1 MKLQRE
7 IDIDIKKINDVS
19 VVKLGNMIDF
29 YNAPV
34 FKTIINSLI
43 DEDKK
48 SVIINLAKINH
59 IDSSGIGAL
68 ITSMID
74 FKKAGGSLKI
84 CSVNKPVMRIFEMTK
99 AETLFEIYESEAD
112 ALNSFKK

>member
-1 MKLQRE
+1 MIKKRE
-7 IDIDIKKINDVS
+7 IDIDIKNINDVS
-19 VVKLGNMIDF
+19 VVKLGDIIDF

-34 FKTIINSLI
+34 FKTVINRLI
-43 DEDKK
+43 EQDKK
-48 SVIINLAKINH
+48 SVIINLSRINH

-68 ITSMID
+68 ITSMMD

-84 CSVNKPVMRIFEMTK
+84 CSVNKPVKRIFEMTK
-99 AETLFEIYESEAD
+99 AEILFEIYESEVD